1 MPHRLPPLTALR
13 TFEVAARAGSFVAA
27 AAELGV
33 THGAVSKQI
42 QALESWLGQSLF
54 VRSGQRMAATPHGRA
69 FAAEISEAFDRISD
83 AAQRYGTLA
92 ATHVLHVNAPA
103 TFAMRWLIPL
113 LPGFYAAHPN
123 VEVRIS
129 TSTTLTETLRGSFDL
144 AIRRGPQPWD
154 QFEAMRFLDE
164 TDTVIANPALL
175 SRQPLAVLGD
185 LANHTI
191 LATETRPGDWD
202 DWLAAAG
209 YVGPPPARRHR
220 FDHYFVTLQAALDGF
235 GLAIGPLPVLAQDVA
250 LGRLTTPF
258 AHIRVAR
265 RSYFVL
271 RALDADRSSAM
282 RGFID
287 WLVSA
292 GKRSPGTTIL

>member
-13 TFEVAARAGSFVAA
+13 TFEVAARAGSFTAA

-42 QALESWLGQSLF
+42 QALETWLGQSLF
-54 VRSGQRMAATPHGRA
+54 VRSGQRMAPTPHGRA
-69 FAAEISEAFDRISD
+69 FAAEISEAFDRITD
-83 AAQRYGTLA
+83 AAQRYGTRA

-113 LPGFYAAHPN
+113 LPRFYAGHPN
-123 VEVRIS
+123 VEVRVS

-154 QFEAMRFLDE
+154 QFEATRFLDE
-164 TDTVIANPALL
+164 TDTLIASPALL
-175 SRQPLAVLGD
+175 DQKPVDGLAD
-185 LANHTI
+185 LSTHTI
-191 LATETRPGDWD
+191 LATETRPGDWE

-220 FDHYFVTLQAALDGF
+220 FDHYFVTLQATLDGF

-258 AHIRVAR
+258 PDIRVPR

-271 RALDADRSSAM
+271 RPLDAGRSPAM
-282 RGFID
+282 RGFLD

-292 GKRSPGTTIL
+292 GAGR